1 MSGFRPILYW
11 FRFAVFALSAFVVC
25 GACVLLLALGVA
37 NLRLAMS
44 DPRRAAAML
53 VPDPRPD
60 RPVSI
65 PRAKAV
71 SADGLPAP
79 AEPAPSFAG
88 PRTAAL
94 TPVADRTAGNE
105 ALEADEA
112 ALAGTVGVSPRAA
125 RRNAPGASLTILQI
139 GDSHTSADFLTG
151 ALRRRLQQ
159 RYGNGGPG
167 YITAGRPH
175 IGVLSSTV
183 KINVS
188 PNWTYQAIQKSD
200 NVEAFWLSGFN
211 AVASAPGEALTFAAN
226 APMTFDSIEI
236 EVVRQPGGGAI
247 DIVMDGAVKK
257 SYDLNGEKVEPV
269 VLRLLPSGGPTDHV
283 RQLEIRT
290 RTGGSVSIASVAIY
304 NRQSGVSYN
313 SIGYPGATVDLLNKF
328 DQALLADDL
337 RRINPQIVVLSFG
350 TNEAFKRNLDLARY
364 AQNYEKAI
372 DRIKAVLPA
381 AEIVLIGPPDG
392 DERAPH
398 CPGKSAEAA
407 CRPGVLEAPP
417 PSPAAGAAPPKP
429 ADCDWHPLPK
439 LEAVRDVQRQI
450 AERRGFAFWN
460 WASIMPG
467 ECAAHRWVRASPAL
481 MEPDHVHFTVSGYNK
496 SADGLLDTL
505 IPVIERLRTRTAA
518 N

>member
-1 MSGFRPILYW
+1 MDGFRPV
-11 FRFAVFALSAFVVC
+11 RFWWRVAVLA
-25 GACVLLLALGVA
+25 GAAGGGCLLLLMLWAT
-37 NLRLAMS
+37 AMRMVMTE
-44 DPRRAAAML
+44 PRRATVMLTPEAPPDATAAI
-53 VPDPRPD
+53 PGIEEGPR
-60 RPVSI
+60 
-65 PRAKAV
+65 
-71 SADGLPAP
+71 AP
-79 AEPAPSFAG
+79 AEPALPSAPPAAG

-94 TPVADRTAGNE
+94 TPSMDLTPGNE
-105 ALEADEA
+105 APEAGA
-112 ALAGTVGVSPRAA
+112 SAPAQTGTDGRGA
-125 RRNAPGASLTILQI
+125 RRNAPSLTILQI

-175 IGVLSSTV
+175 IGVLSSSV
-183 KINVS
+183 KISVS
-188 PNWTYQAIQKSD
+188 PKWTYQAIQKSD
-200 NVEAFWLSGFN
+200 NAGAFWLSGFN
-211 AVASAPGEALTFAAN
+211 AVVSAPDEALAFAAD

-236 EVVRQPGGGAI
+236 EAVRQPGGGAF
-247 DIVMDGAVKK
+247 DIITDGAVKR
-257 SYDLNGEKVEPV
+257 SYDLNAEKVEPV
-269 VLRLLPSGGPTDHV
+269 VLRLTPGAGPTGRV
-283 RQLEIRT
+283 RQIEIRT
-290 RTGGSVSIASVAIY
+290 RSDGVVSIASVAIY

-350 TNEAFKRNLDLARY
+350 TNEASKTNLDLARY

-398 CPGKSAEAA
+398 CGKSSADTV
-407 CRPGVLEAPP
+407 CRPGVLPEAPP
-417 PSPAAGAAPPKP
+417 PAPGAPPSKP

-439 LEAVRDVQRQI
+439 LDAVRDAQREI
-450 AERRGFAFWN
+450 AVRRGFAFWD
-460 WASIMPG
+460 WSSIMPR
-467 ECAAHRWVRASPAL
+467 ECGAHRWFQSSPAL
-481 MEPDHVHFTVSGYNK
+481 MEPDHVHLTVRGYNR
-496 SADGLLDTL
+496 SADGILDTL